1 MGRSFPLEK
10 HQIDG
15 SEFKDTGNQLS
26 VYTGSSA
33 IKAMGVEVFTQGP
46 HFVRLKGEKSLS
58 SDCKSGATT

>member
-26 VYTGSSA
+26 MYTGSSA
-33 IKAMGVEVFTQGP
+33 VKALGVEVFTQGP
-46 HFVRLKGEKSLS
+46 HFVRRGKSFS
-58 SDCKSGATT
+58 SVFISDANA